1 MSRIE
6 RLFRQM
12 DRAHRQAPVAVGAF
26 VLLAV
31 LLLLSGLIAWQA
43 SEVRRESSYWHTH
56 TLEVLLANEKVEI
69 AALNVIR
76 GQRGYILTGNRD
88 FLQPFNDGSIQ
99 LAASIAQLDDL
110 TRDNPQQQERVIRLK
125 GEARSYLTIIS
136 DGVRAMARGDVE
148 AAHGLVKLGNGRA
161 ALLRVTDTIREI
173 ERHER
178 ELLARRVDIAN
189 RSESRNH
196 LFMIIVGLSGTVM
209 LAFALMSVAALRRA
223 FAREAAYRDELRI
236 LAGTDELT
244 GIANRRELLSG
255 LSREIAA
262 SLRTDR
268 PLAFALVD
276 IDHFKRVNDAYGHPA
291 GDEVIRKVARAALA
305 AVRGCDLVGR
315 IGGEEFAIVLPGAG
329 VAQAYEICER
339 LRQRIQSDLIELPE
353 GKSISV
359 SISSGVSR
367 LIKGESADE
376 LVARADAA
384 LYEAKQGGRDQVRL
398 AA

>member
-1 MSRIE
+1 
-6 RLFRQM
+6 M

-161 ALLRVTDTIREI
+161 ALLQVTGTIREI

>member
-1 MSRIE
+1 
-6 RLFRQM
+6 M

-26 VLLAV
+26 VFLAV

-43 SEVRRESSYWHTH
+43 SEVRRESSFWQTH

-88 FLQPFNDGSIQ
+88 FLQPFNEGSLQLTGSI
-99 LAASIAQLDDL
+99 SQLDRL
-110 TRDNPQQQERVIRLK
+110 TRDNPEQQARVQRLK
-125 GEARSYLTIIS
+125 GQARAYLTIIS
-136 DGVRAMARGDVE
+136 DGVRAMADGNAE
-148 AAHGLVKLGNGRA
+148 AARGLVKFGNGRA
-161 ALLRVTDTIREI
+161 AMMDVTTTIREI
-173 ERHER
+173 EAQER
-178 ELLARRVDIAN
+178 ELLAQRVDIAN
-189 RSESRNH
+189 RSENRTH
-196 LFMIIVGLSGTVM
+196 LFMIIVGIAGTVM
-209 LAFALMSVAALRRA
+209 LAFALMSVRALRRA
-223 FAREAAYRDELRI
+223 FAREGAYRDELRL

-255 LSREIAA
+255 LNREIAA

-276 IDHFKRVNDAYGHPA
+276 IDHFKRVNDGFGHPA
-291 GDEVIRKVARAALA
+291 GDEVIRKVAREALA

-315 IGGEEFAIVLPGAG
+315 IGGEEFALVLPGAG

-339 LRQRIQSDLIELPE
+339 LRQRIQSDVIELPE
-353 GKSISV
+353 GETISV

-367 LIKGESADE
+367 LLKDETADE
-376 LVARADAA
+376 LIARADAA

>member
-1 MSRIE
+1 
-6 RLFRQM
+6 M

-209 LAFALMSVAALRRA
+209 LAFALMSVGALRRA

>member
-26 VLLAV
+26 VFLAV

-43 SEVRRESSYWHTH
+43 SEVRRKSSYWQTH

-99 LAASIAQLDDL
+99 LAASIAQLDVL
-110 TRDNPQQQERVIRLK
+110 TRDNPQQQERVTRLK
-125 GEARSYLTIIS
+125 GEARRYLTIIS
-136 DGVRAMARGDVE
+136 DGVRAMASGNAE

-161 ALLRVTDTIREI
+161 ALLQVTDTIRQI

-178 ELLARRVDIAN
+178 DLLAQRVDIAN

-196 LFMIIVGLSGTVM
+196 LFMIIVGVSGTVM
-209 LAFALMSVAALRRA
+209 LAFALLSVRALRRA
-223 FAREAAYRDELRI
+223 FAREAAYREELRL

-255 LSREIAA
+255 LKREIAA

-276 IDHFKRVNDAYGHPA
+276 IDHFKRVNDTYGHPA

-353 GKSISV
+353 GETISV

-367 LIKGESADE
+367 LMKGETADE

-384 LYEAKQGGRDQVRL
+384 LYQAKQGGRDQVRM

>member
-1 MSRIE
+1 
-6 RLFRQM
+6 M

-110 TRDNPQQQERVIRLK
+110 TRDNSQQQERVVRLN

-339 LRQRIQSDLIELPE
+339 LRQRIQSDLIELLE